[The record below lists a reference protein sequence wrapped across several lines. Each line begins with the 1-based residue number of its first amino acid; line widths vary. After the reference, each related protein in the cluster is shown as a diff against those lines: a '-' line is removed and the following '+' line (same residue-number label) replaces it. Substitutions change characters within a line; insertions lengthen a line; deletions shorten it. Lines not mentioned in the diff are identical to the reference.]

1 MAGIIANTNIV
12 ANPRVIVAVI
22 LGYFWPYFQGW

>member
-12 ANPRVIVAVI
+12 ANPRVIVEVI
-22 LGYFWPYFQGW
+22 LDYFLVKKR